1 MKIYLDQMSG
11 SSKVTEFNAVEKLS
25 LPTEGVVQVNS
36 NLSAVDN
43 NNVNSIVA
51 DSIQE
56 QQTRIPRVRTL
67 TERGQAY
74 QEDRQRERDKEEDQ
88 LIKRFYEAFDAWKA
102 QASDIERFIAD
113 QLPLSQT
120 DKDENILRLK
130 DLHVSALTIY
140 EKLRKFRPPGQEIR
154 QKIDA
159 CDALTKTLEQQ
170 LKQSEDS
177 NPMSRNGRRSVRS
190 RSIIS
195 GHSRV
200 SKSSR
205 VSSLIDLRKADAV
218 AELAAKEAEL
228 NALQEEAK
236 RKEEIAKMEAQL
248 RAETTRIES
257 ELARRKLELEQ
268 MEVKKQLDMAR
279 ARLNAYQVAEEIENE
294 KDPVEDDLS
303 RASLIQTTPASLPPL
318 QEPRH
323 LRSDVTASRVTQ
335 PTQQLQDVH
344 KSPSVL
350 QESSSA
356 DKTAEIV
363 TTIADSFS
371 LSRLPAPEPT
381 TFSGEPIHYPDWKS
395 SFYAL
400 IHRKNFPR
408 CDKMYYLKRYV
419 SGSAKQAIIGLFLQS
434 SSEAY
439 EQAWSI
445 LDERFGHPFIV
456 TKAYRDKLQGWPN
469 IGAKDH

>member
-1 MKIYLDQMSG
+1 MS
-11 SSKVTEFNAVEKLS
+11 SSSEVTELNAVEKLA

-51 DSIQE
+51 GSIQE

-102 QASDIERFIAD
+102 QASDIERYIAH

-154 QKIDA
+154 HKIDA
-159 CDALTKTLEQQ
+159 CDALTRTLEHQ

-177 NPMSRNGRRSVRS
+177 NPMSRNDRRSVRS

-218 AELAAKEAEL
+218 AELAAKEAEF

-236 RKEEIAKMEAQL
+236 RKEEIAKMETQL

-257 ELARRKLELEQ
+257 ELQ
-268 MEVKKQLDMAR
+268 
-279 ARLNAYQVAEEIENE
+279 EEN
-294 KDPVEDDLS
+294 
-303 RASLIQTTPASLPPL
+303 
-318 QEPRH
+318 
-323 LRSDVTASRVTQ
+323 
-335 PTQQLQDVH
+335 
-344 KSPSVL
+344 
-350 QESSSA
+350 
-356 DKTAEIV
+356 
-363 TTIADSFS
+363 
-371 LSRLPAPEPT
+371 
-381 TFSGEPIHYPDWKS
+381 
-395 SFYAL
+395 
-400 IHRKNFPR
+400 
-408 CDKMYYLKRYV
+408 
-419 SGSAKQAIIGLFLQS
+419 
-434 SSEAY
+434 
-439 EQAWSI
+439 WS
-445 LDERFGHPFIV
+445 
-456 TKAYRDKLQGWPN
+456 
-469 IGAKDH
+469 